1 MGDREAVV
9 IMTAIVT
16 SGLVILI
23 PIVALCARFVL
34 RPLMQS
40 FVEARRDPSA
50 VQTATLLDRR
60 IDLLD
65 AEVQSIQSALGRL
78 EEAEEFRR
86 KLAEGQSDPG
96 ALRAKG

>member
-1 MGDREAVV
+1 
-9 IMTAIVT
+9 
-16 SGLVILI
+16 
-23 PIVALCARFVL
+23 
-34 RPLMQS
+34 MQS

-78 EEAEEFRR
+78 EEAEEFRS